1 AAGLPAVHALAVT
14 RRRSAEL
21 LRQSLLVAGLG
32 LLPTG
37 GQELQKLV
45 KTARSLLI
53 VIHPLLRCPSF
64 PAAERGNGPRHG
76 HLAGT
81 DTGEPVS
88 LRDRPGP
95 GQEIYLRSA
104 ARPLLSLLRGGQDDP
119 ESLVLRAVSGDGT
132 PAVGGF
138 GLLAH
143 LRPGLHPR
151 WNGLDPLFLRDRA
164 RADRHCRD
172 AERRLSRADDRVRA
186 FLPARAAHIPAVRR
200 PGPGAG
206 RMH

>member
-1 AAGLPAVHALAVT
+1 MEAGKRRIDLLEGAIEGLQDLEVGPPLAAGLPAVHALAVT

-64 PAAERGNGPRHG
+64 PAAARGNGPRHG

-95 GQEIYLRSA
+95 GQEIY
-104 ARPLLSLLRGGQDDP
+104 
-119 ESLVLRAVSGDGT
+119 
-132 PAVGGF
+132 
-138 GLLAH
+138 
-143 LRPGLHPR
+143 
-151 WNGLDPLFLRDRA
+151 
-164 RADRHCRD
+164 
-172 AERRLSRADDRVRA
+172 
-186 FLPARAAHIPAVRR
+186 
-200 PGPGAG
+200 
-206 RMH
+206 